1 VSSAEVTG
9 TISTEVPARLD
20 RLPWSRWHWMIVIGL
35 GTVWIL
41 DGLEV
46 TIVGNISGELGMPGG
61 GLHITQGQ
69 ITGFRR
75 RDVRGPGLRRRP
87 VLRVASPAASAARNS
102 SRAAARHREQR
113 DRTLARRNW

>member
-1 VSSAEVTG
+1 MSSAEVTG
-9 TISTEVPARLD
+9 TISAKVPARLD

-46 TIVGNISGELGMPGG
+46 TIVGNISGQLGMPGS

-69 ITGFRR
+69 IAGFGAATYVAGACVGACSSGGSPTG
-75 RDVRGPGLRRRP
+75 
-87 VLRVASPAASAARNS
+87 SAARNS

-113 DRTLARRNW
+113 DRKLARRNW